1 MTGAARVAVLTVSDR
16 SFRGERADASGPA
29 VADAARR
36 LLDAEVVELRVVP
49 DERDDI
55 EWNLR
60 RLADTGTAD
69 IVLTTGGTGLG
80 PRDVTPQATAAV
92 LDYEVPGL
100 AEAMRASSRAVF
112 AAADLSRQIA
122 GVRSRTLIVNLPGSP
137 RGAVECL
144 EVVAPALPHAVATL
158 RGEEGHPARARGSRE
173 REEA

>member
-112 AAADLSRQIA
+112 AAADLS
-122 GVRSRTLIVNLPGSP
+122 
-137 RGAVECL
+137 
-144 EVVAPALPHAVATL
+144 
-158 RGEEGHPARARGSRE
+158 
-173 REEA
+173 